1 MAEGQG
7 RSSGQGVKLLY
18 IRDYL
23 HKHTNKEHPK
33 SVKEIIKHLASKGIS
48 VERKTIYNDILR
60 LQIDFN
66 EPIEFDKKTRSYYI
80 AQPEFSVCELQLLL
94 DAVKAADFVS
104 SEEVLAISRKIAGLT
119 NIYDQKA
126 LVGSSPDDEAIVRPV
141 SSELQ
146 KKVIIQQAI
155 RDNRKISFRQYMYYP
170 TDHNRVDNGKTL
182 VESYDGKDIVV
193 VSPKKVVTMNGK
205 HTLICF
211 RSDDGMK
218 RIEDLYY
225 KLEYIEDVKI
235 LSSERDCIDLPA
247 PGNWFELMSDATSE
261 VDVAVSNYL
270 RTGQYDAGM
279 DEESLTRCCLD
290 RLKEELVDDMQNMML
305 CSMLNQKECLVK
317 LRTRKEF
324 AFLLLKRF
332 GYNIVIVP
340 EVGDYCTTTTRLR
353 IDMDFFN
360 WLISLRTDVEIVS
373 PPDIRQSFR
382 NYVRLATW
390 HYEYADVEPKR
401 LVEIALE
408 LQETQGCK
416 ISEDALSFLMKK
428 YRVRKPKT
436 RKNKG

>member
-23 HKHTNKEHPK
+23 RKNSNKEHPK

-279 DEESLTRCCLD
+279 
-290 RLKEELVDDMQNMML
+290 
-305 CSMLNQKECLVK
+305 
-317 LRTRKEF
+317 
-324 AFLLLKRF
+324 
-332 GYNIVIVP
+332 
-340 EVGDYCTTTTRLR
+340 
-353 IDMDFFN
+353 
-360 WLISLRTDVEIVS
+360 
-373 PPDIRQSFR
+373 
-382 NYVRLATW
+382 
-390 HYEYADVEPKR
+390 
-401 LVEIALE
+401 
-408 LQETQGCK
+408 
-416 ISEDALSFLMKK
+416 MKK
-428 YRVRKPKT
+428 VLPDVV
-436 RKNKG
+436 

>member
-23 HKHTNKEHPK
+23 RKYSNKEHPK
-33 SVKEIIKHLASKGIS
+33 SVKEIIAYLASKGIS

-80 AQPEFSVCELQLLL
+80 AQPEFSVCERQLLL

-146 KKVIIQQAI
+146 KKVIIEQAI
-155 RDNRKISFRQYMYYP
+155 RDDRKISFRQYMYYP
-170 TDHNRVDNGKTL
+170 TDHNRVDNGRTL
-182 VESYDGKDIVV
+182 VRSYDGNDAVI
-193 VSPKKVVTMNGK
+193 VSPKRIDKINGK
-205 HTLICF
+205 YELVCF
-211 RSDDGMK
+211 RSDNRMK
-218 RIEDLYY
+218 PCYHTNYTLRD
-225 KLEYIEDVKI
+225 IEDVRI
-235 LSSERDCIDLPA
+235 LSSERDCIDLPDTFSFLDLVTDEPTA
-247 PGNWFELMSDATSE
+247 
-261 VDVAVSNYL
+261 VDVALSNYL
-270 RTGQYDAGM
+270 RTGEYDAGM
-279 DEESLTRCCLD
+279 DEDTLTQCCLD
-290 RLKEELVDDMQNMML
+290 RLREAMVDDLEYMMFAAIR
-305 CSMLNQKECLVK
+305 QHEECLVK

-324 AFLLLKRF
+324 AFLLLQHF
-332 GYNIVIVP
+332 GYDIVIVP
-340 EVGDYCTTTTRLR
+340 EAGDYCTTTVRLQ
-353 IDMDFFN
+353 IDLDFFD
-360 WLISLRTDVEIVS
+360 WLVSLRTEMEIVS
-373 PPDIRQSFR
+373 PPDIRERFR
-382 NYVRLATW
+382 NYVRFATR

-401 LVEIALE
+401 LVEIALD
-408 LQETQGCK
+408 LQETRGCK